1 MNQAANPVRIAFV
14 DTGNTGRSMT
24 AAALAQWWATQHAA
38 DVQVISR
45 ALDFNPYNVTPEP
58 DFVQLLASLGID
70 VSAHR
75 AAAFDASAVKFSDLI
90 LVMTTAHRARILA
103 DYPQAQPK
111 VFLLCEYATG
121 QADEVLD
128 ALGQSPAFYAEVFKQ
143 ISALIPRVMEKLPT
157 NLPE

>member
-1 MNQAANPVRIAFV
+1 MNESITPLRIAFV

-24 AAALAQWWATQHAA
+24 AAALVRWWVTQHAA

-58 DFVQLLASLGID
+58 DFVKLLAPLGID

-75 AAAFDASAVKFSDLI
+75 AAAFDASVVKFSDLI
-90 LVMTTAHRARILA
+90 LVMTPAHRDRILA
-103 DYPQAQPK
+103 DFPESQPK

-121 QADEVLD
+121 EAGEVLD
-128 ALGQSPAFYAEVFKQ
+128 ALGQSPAFYAEVFQQ
-143 ISALIPRVMEKLPT
+143 ISALIPKVMEKLPKK
-157 NLPE
+157 

>member
-1 MNQAANPVRIAFV
+1 MTHLGTPFRVAFV

-58 DFVQLLASLGID
+58 DFVKLLAPLGID
-70 VSAHR
+70 VCAYR
-75 AAAFDASAVKFSDLI
+75 AAAFDASVVKFSDLI
-90 LVMTTAHRARILA
+90 LVMTPAHRDRILA

-111 VFLLCEYATG
+111 LFLLCEYATG
-121 QADEVLD
+121 EAEEVLD
-128 ALGQSPAFYAEVFKQ
+128 ALGQSPAFYAEVFQQ
-143 ISALIPRVMEKLPT
+143 ISALIPRVMERLLKK
-157 NLPE
+157 